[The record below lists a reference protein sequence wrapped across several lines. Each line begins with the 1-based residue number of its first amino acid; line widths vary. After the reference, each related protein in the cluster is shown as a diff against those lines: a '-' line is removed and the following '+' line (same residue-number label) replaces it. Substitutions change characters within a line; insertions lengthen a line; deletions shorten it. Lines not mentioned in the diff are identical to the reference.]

1 MLEEKIKQ
9 FIENEKYCLDIIKN
23 KNGIGDYINS
33 LTNEDVINIANKI
46 LKELENNTIEDL
58 FKDREY
64 YNLTD
69 IISDYVYSYKDW
81 YKLQIVLF

>member
-33 LTNEDVINIANKI
+33 LTNEDVINIAEKI
-46 LKELENNTIEDL
+46 VKEMENNTIEDL
-58 FKDREY
+58 FKDKEY

-69 IISDYVYSYKDW
+69 IISYYVYNYKNL

>member
-33 LTNEDVINIANKI
+33 LTNEDVINIANKM
-46 LKELENNTIEDL
+46 LKEMENNTIEDL
-58 FKDREY
+58 FKNKEY

-69 IISDYVYSYKDW
+69 IISYYVYSYKDW